1 MLPTLVSELCIT
13 SCMALQGQPLY
24 NKLFWG
30 LTPRSSEISVR
41 PMIVWAGC
49 LKLPCFIRSTK
60 AESGEELNSFSL
72 SQWRHHLFCSQG
84 TLEKSPLVLPH
95 LSSRALPGLC
105 QSQASLL
112 RVNKHTVAPCS
123 NQEFGGANPDCCPRN
138 CELLGKVLAT
148 LI

>member
-30 LTPRSSEISVR
+30 LTPRSSETSVR
-41 PMIVWAGC
+41 TMIVWAGC

-95 LSSRALPGLC
+95 LSSPSPAWTLPVISFPAQG
-105 QSQASLL
+105 
-112 RVNKHTVAPCS
+112 
-123 NQEFGGANPDCCPRN
+123 
-138 CELLGKVLAT
+138 
-148 LI
+148 